1 MVKEYEMS
9 DTQTRGF
16 ADDPALAGSGSAGC
30 CGTPHRTG
38 GIAAP
43 AATDASAAP
52 CCGTAVDAQ
61 ASGGCCGTAA
71 KAEVAAAGAGCC
83 G

>member
-1 MVKEYEMS
+1 MS

-30 CGTPHRTG
+30 CGTAHRT
-38 GIAAP
+38 AAP
-43 AATDASAAP
+43 AAPHPSDATAAP
-52 CCGTAVDAQ
+52 CCGTPADAQ
-61 ASGGCCGTAA
+61 ASGGCCGTTA
-71 KAEVAAAGAGCC
+71 KAEAVASGAACC